1 MIGLISTQMR
11 TVSGLIEIKFDVVV
25 EETVP
30 AGVYMTVQ
38 EYAEF
43 KSINESTLR
52 TKLSR
57 GEIPSYLFFGKRLI
71 PADFDLNKSEN

>member
-1 MIGLISTQMR
+1 MIGSMSTRTR

-71 PADFDLNKSEN
+71 PADFDLDKSEN

>member
-1 MIGLISTQMR
+1 MIE
-11 TVSGLIEIKFDVVV
+11 VKYEVVV
-25 EETVP
+25 EERIP
-30 AGVYMTVQ
+30 PGIYMAVQ

-71 PADFDLNKSEN
+71 PADLELDKSEN

>member
-1 MIGLISTQMR
+1 MIGSICTQMR
-11 TVSGLIEIKFDVVV
+11 TVSGLIEIKFEVVV
-25 EETVP
+25 EERVP
-30 AGVYMTVQ
+30 PGVYMTVQ

-43 KSINESTLR
+43 KSINESTLQ

-71 PADFDLNKSEN
+71 PRDFEVEK

>member
-1 MIGLISTQMR
+1 MTGSISTPMR
-11 TVSGLIEIKFDVVV
+11 TVNGLIEVKYEVVV
-25 EETVP
+25 EERIP
-30 AGVYMTVQ
+30 PGVYMTVA

-71 PADFDLNKSEN
+71 PRDFEENKSKN